1 METTTPYLDGRVK
14 PQIRHHPPTE
24 DNNNNNL
31 FIDFLDEYS
40 LFRRVLTLRELPVLS
55 VLPIPGFPL
64 LRSSSSGE
72 EADDKKKKLNI
83 KVERLL
89 KVVDYQYLRSENDY
103 YKAILDYDNVIC
115 ICLGGKYDPFD
126 HFVAPDDDTY
136 HFVDLVA
143 KKHKETR
150 FLIADSVY
158 CPELV
163 RLLNPDTV
171 FMSIQV
177 IKERKS
183 LGFLGH
189 LSCSLFCVKLI
200 MLRFS
205 MAESW
210 KFFRWVTKISF
221 ILNFTGSEIKLPTVV
236 VKGVNTVK
244 RAIINKLKDSVTKKD
259 NYELLVEG

>member
-24 DNNNNNL
+24 DNNNNNNL

-171 FMSIQV
+171 LMSIQV

-183 LGFLGH
+183 LGFLSFGDIKQCSGEDGAH
-189 LSCSLFCVKLI
+189 DMGFAKLLSEFEVINATEAEKNYKPENFEDDYIYYEYDCDDCDDYDCLCHCSG
-200 MLRFS
+200 
-205 MAESW
+205 
-210 KFFRWVTKISF
+210 TF
-221 ILNFTGSEIKLPTVV
+221 IL
-236 VKGVNTVK
+236 
-244 RAIINKLKDSVTKKD
+244 
-259 NYELLVEG
+259 